1 MHLAFYI
8 QSLLEC
14 EDVRE
19 QNRLAFGL
27 HKLGIEEKEE
37 IFDVLLKPETGECAD
52 DSGLP
57 FVSGSFD

>member
-1 MHLAFYI
+1 
-8 QSLLEC
+8 LEC

-37 IFDVLLKPETGECAD
+37 IFDELLKPETGECAD